1 MLAKQSKCVLATQ
14 VVRIKDSQE
23 TNLLFAGFEYFIRI
37 LRMFYSN
44 PANVFFVRHIRM
56 FGGIPDVDLT

>member
-1 MLAKQSKCVLATQ
+1 MLAKQAKCVRATQ
-14 VVRIKDSQE
+14 IVRIKDSQE
-23 TNLLFAGFEYFIRI
+23 TNLFFAGFEYFIRI

-44 PANVFFVRHIRM
+44 PANVLFVRHIIM